1 MFHKIRHQVFFHNL
15 YWIGSLALS
24 VMIVASV
31 LIGAVNTFVTP
42 QQDVFVQI
50 PINVSSKEQANYGDG
65 VEQFVFPGVDIAIVD
80 EILGDAVITDQRSL
94 ENRLSEM
101 ANLLQQ
107 PIPVA
112 TENSELVDGNSPTE
126 QFYETVVIP
135 TNTQSITPTQNTS
148 LTLIPVTGTST
159 LTKQPS
165 QTASLTL
172 DPSFTSTLN
181 PTIILSPTLTNSPL
195 PTFTGTFTNT
205 ATFTF
210 TPSYT
215 SSVTPTFTFTPS
227 RTNTFTFT
235 PTRTHTLTFTPTS
248 TSSRTPTFTFTPTH
262 TSSVTPTFTFTPTY
276 TSSVTPTFTYTP
288 TRTNTFTFTPT
299 VTSSNTPTFTLTFTQ
314 TNTSSITPTFTLTPS
329 PTATL
334 AICNTTPK
342 TSLLKYM
349 WPPDG
354 SVNVPVDVIPVI
366 VFNQSIDPSS
376 LVYGEPSR
384 IVICQKSSDSSNA
397 CRNGSEVNATLE
409 IKSMV
414 YQNDWIII
422 HLQEPLRGGILY
434 TMFAGN
440 QIKSLPE
447 CFSFSSPMGG
457 REQSNFT
464 SITD

>member
-31 LIGAVNTFVTP
+31 LIGAVNTFVTH

-112 TENSELVDGNSPTE
+112 TKNSELVDGNSPTE

-210 TPSYT
+210 TPTYT

-235 PTRTHTLTFTPTS
+235 PTRTHTLTFTPTI
-248 TSSRTPTFTFTPTH
+248 TISRTPTFTFTPTH
-262 TSSVTPTFTFTPTY
+262 TSSVTPTFTFTPTF
-276 TSSVTPTFTYTP
+276 TSSVTP
-288 TRTNTFTFTPT
+288 TFTFTPT

-314 TNTSSITPTFTLTPS
+314 TNTPSITPTFTLTPS

>member
-24 VMIVASV
+24 VMIVAIV

-50 PINVSSKEQANYGDG
+50 PINVTAKEQANYGDG
-65 VEQFVFPGVDIAIVD
+65 VEQFVFPGVNIAIVD
-80 EILGDAVITDQRSL
+80 EILGDSTITDQRSL
-94 ENRLSEM
+94 ESRLSEV
-101 ANLLQQ
+101 ATILQQ
-107 PIPVA
+107 PIPFA
-112 TENSELVDGNSPTE
+112 TENSELVDGNTPTE
-126 QFYETVVIP
+126 QNNETVVIP
-135 TNTQSITPTQNTS
+135 TNTQSSTPTQNTS

-159 LTKQPS
+159 STLLPS

-172 DPSFTSTLN
+172 TPSFTSTLN

-210 TPSYT
+210 TPT
-215 SSVTPTFTFTPS
+215 FTNSVTPTFTFTPTS
-227 RTNTFTFT
+227 TSSLTPTFTFT
-235 PTRTHTLTFTPTS
+235 PTHTNTFTFTPTS
-248 TSSRTPTFTFTPTH
+248 TSSRTPTFTFTPT
-262 TSSVTPTFTFTPTY
+262 Y
-276 TSSVTPTFTYTP
+276 TSSVTPTLTFTP
-288 TRTNTFTFTPT
+288 TRTNTATFTFTPT
-299 VTSSNTPTFTLTFTQ
+299 VTSSNTPTYTLTFTH
-314 TNTSSITPTFTLTPS
+314 TNTPSITPTLTQSPS

-334 AICNTTPK
+334 AICNTTSK
-342 TSLLKYM
+342 TNLLKYM

-366 VFNQSIDPSS
+366 VFDQSIDPTT
-376 LVYGEPSR
+376 LVYGDPSR

-397 CRNGSEVNATLE
+397 CRNGTVINATLE

-414 YQNDWIII
+414 YQNDWVII
-422 HLQEPLRGGILY
+422 HLQENLDAGILY

-447 CFSFSSPMGG
+447 CSTYSIPLGG